1 MVGRGGLNGVN
12 AAKLVPEEYSFE
24 IERVYFRCRNPRVN
38 IAAETTRRFKNAT
51 LKSAMDFHEVTK
63 PFGFVKDFCRH
74 LMSYDPWDIFFKTH
88 FYKQMFQTFL
98 FLSDNSLSFCSQCS
112 FTLITILFTDT
123 LVKNSRVPRACV

>member
-24 IERVYFRCRNPRVN
+24 IERVYFRCRTPRVN

-51 LKSAMDFHEVTK
+51 LKSAMDFHEVTQ

-74 LMSYDPWDIFFKTH
+74 LMSYDSWYIFLKLIFTSKCFKR
-88 FYKQMFQTFL
+88 FYSCL
-98 FLSDNSLSFCSQCS
+98 IILCLSVHNIISH
-112 FTLITILFTDT
+112 
-123 LVKNSRVPRACV
+123 